1 MQCINRLALR
11 ESCEGTFRIVFNFF
25 IHIANSKS
33 YYLCKQT
40 EMKMKNILSI
50 LFLLLAFTA
59 CKDPKAVTD
68 VLNRAEAVM
77 NEHPDSALNLLRTL
91 TFDDFQKEKNRAR
104 YALLHSQALDK
115 NYIDVTSDSL
125 ISVAVEYYKDKDDV
139 RSKFLS
145 YYYMGRVHANG
156 ENSLKA
162 MLSFTKAEQLEGE
175 IQDSLA
181 LGLLYSQLGDL
192 YREYYDFPKSLDAYK
207 KAEVCYGQVAKER
220 HRLYAM
226 LDQAYVFRNMGQ
238 VDECFQ
244 KLLEVR
250 EEAEYLQNSY
260 LFRSVLGD
268 LLMHYVKENCIEE
281 AEKSFG
287 ELKSHFG
294 LGNKTAAFWGC
305 VSRLHATKNNEAGAL
320 QALEQGWKLAKIPN
334 DSVILY
340 CDAAKVYAHFKQ
352 PEKAYHCV
360 VKATTL
366 QNRLMQES
374 LQQPVLSLR
383 NEYLSGELK
392 NQTEKL
398 RLEKYLRMVSIVLV
412 VVIAIIVVYF
422 LHRMIRKRFLKRLK
436 LRDAIYTQELK
447 RLKDIILDKEH
458 HVLAQVE
465 QLNKA
470 MALHEYTRQKL
481 ESLKEEIMQKDESFH
496 WYMEEVDKI
505 QEQQRI
511 RQKELA
517 DLSIELLVNRTKLI
531 NSLLDCIYMDAD
543 NKDAIFQKLTLF
555 AEQLMK
561 EYKSEKRTY
570 IDLERVVNECY
581 DGIMLRIRTEV
592 QLPDEASYR
601 QVCYHLAGFSVKV
614 IALMMGDTPNKIYKR
629 RERIRVKLERMN
641 ADINKSL
648 L

>member
-1 MQCINRLALR
+1 
-11 ESCEGTFRIVFNFF
+11 
-25 IHIANSKS
+25 
-33 YYLCKQT
+33 
-40 EMKMKNILSI
+40 MKNILSI
-50 LFLLLAFTA
+50 LTLLLAFTA
-59 CKDPKAVTD
+59 CSDKKAVTD

-77 NEHPDSALNLLRTL
+77 NEHPDSALHLLRTL
-91 TFDDFQKEKNRAR
+91 TFDDFQKEANRAR

-125 ISVAVEYYKDKDDV
+125 ISVAVDYYKDEDDV

-145 YYYMGRVHANG
+145 YYYLGRVHANG
-156 ENSLKA
+156 GNSLKA

-175 IQDSLA
+175 MQDSLA

-192 YREYYDFPKSLDAYK
+192 YREYYDFPKSLVAYE
-207 KAEVCYGQVAKER
+207 KAGVCYGEISKER

-226 LDQAYVFRNMGQ
+226 LDQAYVFRTMGQ
-238 VDECFQ
+238 IGECFQ
-244 KLLEVR
+244 KLLKVR
-250 EEAEYLQNSY
+250 KEAEYLQDSY
-260 LFRSVLGD
+260 LLCSVLGD
-268 LLMHYVKENCIEE
+268 LLMHYVKEDCIEE
-281 AEKSFG
+281 AETSFE
-287 ELKSHFG
+287 ELKSQFG

-305 VSRLHATKNNEAGAL
+305 VSRLHAAKNNETEAL
-320 QALEQGWKLAKIPN
+320 QALEQGWKLTKIPN

-366 QNRLMQES
+366 QNSLVQES

-398 RLEKYLRMVSIVLV
+398 RLEKYLHMVSIILV

-422 LHRMIRKRFLKRLK
+422 LHRVIRKLYLKK
-436 LRDAIYTQELK
+436 LRQRNAVYTMQLK

-470 MALHEYTRQKL
+470 MALHESTRQKL
-481 ESLKEEIMQKDESFH
+481 ESLKGEIMQKDESFH
-496 WYMEEVDKI
+496 QYVEEVDRI

-511 RQKELA
+511 RQKKMA
-517 DLSIELLVNRTKLI
+517 DLSTELLMNRTKLI
-531 NSLLDCIYMDAD
+531 NALLDCIYTDAD
-543 NKDAIFQKLTLF
+543 NKDAVFQKLTLF

-570 IDLERVVNECY
+570 LDLERVVNECY
-581 DGIMLRIRTEV
+581 DGIMLRIRAEV

-629 RERIRVKLERMN
+629 RDRIRVKLERIN
-641 ADINKSL
+641 TDINKSL

>member
-1 MQCINRLALR
+1 
-11 ESCEGTFRIVFNFF
+11 
-25 IHIANSKS
+25 
-33 YYLCKQT
+33 
-40 EMKMKNILSI
+40 MKNILSI

-91 TFDDFQKEKNRAR
+91 TFDDFRKESNRAR

-115 NYIDVTSDSL
+115 NYIDVMSDSL

-156 ENSLKA
+156 GNSLKA

-192 YREYYDFPKSLDAYK
+192 YREYYDFPKSLDAYE
-207 KAEVCYGQVAKER
+207 KAGTCYGQVSKER

-226 LDQAYVFRNMGQ
+226 LDQAFVFRTMGQ

-244 KLLEVR
+244 KLMQVR
-250 EEAEYLQNSY
+250 KEAEYLQDSY
-260 LFRSVLGD
+260 LLRSVLGD
-268 LLMHYVKENCIEE
+268 LLMHYVKENKIDD
-281 AEKSFG
+281 AWNSFE

-305 VSRLHATKNNEAGAL
+305 VSRLHAAKNNEAGAL
-320 QALEQGWKLAKIPN
+320 QALEQGWKLTKISN

-340 CDAAKVYAHFKQ
+340 CDEAKIYEHFKHS
-352 PEKAYHCV
+352 EKAYHCV

-366 QNRLMQES
+366 QNRLVQES

-398 RLEKYLRMVSIVLV
+398 RLEKYLRTVSIILV

-422 LHRMIRKRFLKRLK
+422 LHRMIRKLYLKK
-436 LRDAIYTQELK
+436 LRQRNAVYTMELK

-470 MALHEYTRQKL
+470 MALHESTRQKL

-496 WYMEEVDKI
+496 QYVEEVDKI

-517 DLSIELLVNRTKLI
+517 DVSAELLVNRTKLI
-531 NSLLDCIYMDAD
+531 NALLDCIYTDAD
-543 NKDAIFQKLTLF
+543 NKDVVYQRLTLF
-555 AEQLMK
+555 SVQLMK
-561 EYKSEKRTY
+561 ELGSGKKAYA
-570 IDLERVVNECY
+570 DLEQLVDKCY
-581 DGIMLRIRTEV
+581 DGMMRRIRSEV
-592 QLPDEASYR
+592 QLPDEESYR
-601 QVCYHLAGFSVKV
+601 QVCYHLAGFSVKS
-614 IALMMGDTPNKIYKR
+614 IAFLMGETPNKIYKR
-629 RERIRVKLERMN
+629 RDRIRLKLDSFDTDF
-641 ADINKSL
+641 AKDL

>member
-1 MQCINRLALR
+1 MYICMRMDKIAPFKIIA
-11 ESCEGTFRIVFNFF
+11 TF
-25 IHIANSKS
+25 ANQRK
-33 YYLCKQT
+33 T
-40 EMKMKNILSI
+40 HMKNILSI
-50 LFLLLAFTA
+50 LLLLLAFTA
-59 CKDPKAVTD
+59 CGDKKAVTD

-91 TFDDFQKEKNRAR
+91 TFDDFRKEKNRAR
-104 YALLHSQALDK
+104 YALLHNQALDK
-115 NYIDVTSDSL
+115 NYIDVTNDSL

-156 ENSLKA
+156 GNSLKA

-192 YREYYDFPKSLDAYK
+192 YREYYDFPKSLVAYQ
-207 KAEVCYGQVAKER
+207 KAEICYGQASKEQ

-226 LDQAYVFRNMGQ
+226 LDQFYVNRNIG
-238 VDECFQ
+238 DIDKCFQ
-244 KLLEVR
+244 LLNEIRSNAERKNDKVLIR
-250 EEAEYLQNSY
+250 KILGCQMLLYVQEDSIEKALLLYEEL
-260 LFRSVLGD
+260 RSHYD
-268 LLMHYVKENCIEE
+268 LD
-281 AEKSFG
+281 
-287 ELKSHFG
+287 
-294 LGNKTAAFWGC
+294 NKTSVFWGC
-305 VSRLHATKNNEAGAL
+305 VSRMFALHGNISDAHLALKRGWELTKTTT
-320 QALEQGWKLAKIPN
+320 
-334 DSVILY
+334 DSIILY
-340 CDAAKVYAHFKQ
+340 GDAAKVFQIFKQ
-352 PEKAYHCV
+352 YDKAYWHLET
-360 VKATTL
+360 ATIL
-366 QNRLMQES
+366 QNRMMKES

-398 RLEKYLRMVSIVLV
+398 RLEKYLRIVSIILV
-412 VVIAIIVVYF
+412 VVIAILVVYF
-422 LHRMIRKRFLKRLK
+422 LHRMIRKLYLKKIRQ
-436 LRDAIYTQELK
+436 RNAEYMMELK

-470 MALHEYTRQKL
+470 MALHESTRQKL
-481 ESLKEEIMQKDESFH
+481 ELLKEEIMQKDESFH
-496 WYMEEVDKI
+496 QYVEEVDRI
-505 QEQQRI
+505 QGQQRI
-511 RQKELA
+511 RQRELA
-517 DLSIELLVNRTKLI
+517 DLSTELLMNRTKLI
-531 NSLLDCIYMDAD
+531 NALLDCIYTDAD
-543 NKDAIFQKLTLF
+543 NKDAVFQKLTLF

-570 IDLERVVNECY
+570 LDLERVVNECY
-581 DGIMLRIRTEV
+581 DGIMLRIRAEV

-629 RERIRVKLERMN
+629 RDRIRVKLERIN
-641 ADINKSL
+641 AVVNKNL